1 MDKPTDFLSEK
12 YKNYVITPV
21 TSGGTNELYMI
32 SRNDETRLVKIAGI
46 NSEDIVN
53 EYNALQ
59 LLSEAKETPK
69 VYELFHIGQRAA
81 IEMEFIRGRSMLDLI
96 LEQNDRQNIY
106 FYFEKLGRAL
116 SNLHSQYLSNAN
128 AVRKGN
134 VIRKIAVPDTE
145 DLLEV
150 DYVPRELFDEAV
162 SMLKNIKLNDCDL
175 ILTHGDFGY
184 HNTIIAEDGTA
195 ILIDW
200 EFAELNHPLNDIANV
215 FFWTHLH
222 SSEDAKE
229 RCRRFISAYAENA
242 PIRDEGLLMP
252 FCVYKVLLI
261 MKRTLNLPDHVKN
274 EWVRRLRWVMSEQF

>member
-12 YKNYVITPV
+12 YKNCVITPV
-21 TSGGTNELYMI
+21 TGGGTNELYMI

-69 VYELFHIGQRAA
+69 VYGLFYIGQRAA

-134 VIRKIAVPDTE
+134 VIRKFAVPDTE

-150 DYVPRELFDEAV
+150 DYVPRELLDEAV
-162 SMLKNIKLNDCDL
+162 SILKSIKLNDCDL

-195 ILIDW
+195 KLIDW
-200 EFAELNHPLNDIANV
+200 EFAELNHPLNDIANIY
-215 FFWTHLH
+215 FWTHFH
-222 SSEDAKE
+222 SKEDAEE
-229 RCRRFISAYAENA
+229 RCRHFISAYAENA
-242 PIRDEGLLMP
+242 PVRDEDLLMA
-252 FCVYKVLLI
+252 FCIYKVLSI
-261 MKRTLNLPDHVKN
+261 MKRTLNLPDHVKK
-274 EWVRRLRWVMSEQF
+274 EWVRRLRWVMSEHF